1 MDMKSDS
8 GEGSERGELVRN
20 FHLLEEYINN
30 HQKDGGRNMDIKGHS
45 GEVLDGN
52 DEHVTGN

>member
-1 MDMKSDS
+1 M
-8 GEGSERGELVRN
+8 RN

-30 HQKDGGRNMDIKGHS
+30 HQQDGVRNMDIKGNS

-52 DEHVTGN
+52 YEHVTGN